1 MQNNA
6 KRVIKIILIVIFL
19 LCFLTSIGYWLYN
32 IYYIHSTDF
41 TANLEKDVD
50 IMRATAHEVAAFQA
64 CVVSFLI
71 LALIIF
77 VKF

>member
-1 MQNNA
+1 MQKTT
-6 KRVIKIILIVIFL
+6 KRILKIILIIFFL
-19 LCFLTSIGYWLYN
+19 LCFLTSVGYWLYN
-32 IYYIHSTDF
+32 IYYIHSSDF
-41 TANLEKDVD
+41 TTDLQKDVD